1 MNGEK
6 LEITKR
12 LPAPAAQVFRA
23 WTEPQ
28 MISEWFAPPPMTAT
42 VSQLDARPGGAFR
55 IEMSDPS
62 GPTYVVTGTFREVQ
76 NNARLVFSW
85 RWEGSEGPETVVT
98 VQLNPQGEKTELTL
112 THEGFPT
119 AELRDQH
126 VHGWSAST
134 GQLEKLLAAA

>member
-6 LEITKR
+6 LEITK
-12 LPAPAAQVFRA
+12 LLAAPATQVFRA

-28 MISEWFAPPPMTAT
+28 MVSEWFAPAPLTAT
-42 VSQLDARPGGAFR
+42 VSQFDARPGGAFR

-62 GPTYVVTGTFREVQ
+62 GPTHVVTGTFREVQ
-76 NNARLVFSW
+76 ANVRLVFSW
-85 RWEGSEGPETVVT
+85 RWEGSDSPETVVT